1 VVAHIIAIIPKVGP
15 LKALSLRMPT
25 PQTEAMFRDSFNK
38 ALDQYQHLLDD
49 QKAGHLDL
57 RNRNFDTGA
66 LTKAGAYF
74 MADKAYARL
83 VDDLAKDHFKVISF
97 DAKSDILAYYQD
109 PKAPIV
115 TKKDAKAWGR
125 LNRELDELKSVGPSE
140 SVNSELPAA
149 K

>member
-1 VVAHIIAIIPKVGP
+1 
-15 LKALSLRMPT
+15 
-25 PQTEAMFRDSFNK
+25 
-38 ALDQYQHLLDD
+38 
-49 QKAGHLDL
+49 
-57 RNRNFDTGA
+57 
-66 LTKAGAYF
+66 

-97 DAKSDILAYYQD
+97 DAKSDILAYYRD